1 MGLLLLTL
9 SIYSLR
15 QLISHM
21 NPALITVHTYSFDP
35 FAELLLCPF
44 LFLYIVS
51 LIRPQPKYKIRFHL
65 LVMMINLLLFFL
77 SGYSHRLLKDVML
90 ALVFVINCHYFH
102 QTLCLLF
109 RLVKGPVT
117 AWRDSLFPHYSLI
130 AVISILIF
138 INIILA
144 ALCPMIC
151 TGLYLYIVQM
161 PKGILV
167 FYLYYL
173 ILQTS
178 DFSMGTGEPEK

>member
-1 MGLLLLTL
+1 MITAPMSLPLMCLTRICRAIRSRQAFNSVYGNNFQSRLLFLHAGFFIFIMQTPTFNIIPVLLLIIPFHGIFLSVFFLIKSRGNFTSNFFMGLLLLTL

-77 SGYSHRLLKDVML
+77 SGYSHIHV
-90 ALVFVINCHYFH
+90 
-102 QTLCLLF
+102 
-109 RLVKGPVT
+109 
-117 AWRDSLFPHYSLI
+117 
-130 AVISILIF
+130 
-138 INIILA
+138 NIIQ
-144 ALCPMIC
+144 I
-151 TGLYLYIVQM
+151 TN
-161 PKGILV
+161 K
-167 FYLYYL
+167 
-173 ILQTS
+173 
-178 DFSMGTGEPEK
+178 